1 MKHLR
6 LLALCVLTAGLLYHC
21 APSKPL
27 IYDTTYDFDIRAD
40 FKTMRHYA
48 WLPFP
53 VTATIT
59 PLNVDRV
66 KYFVDITLSS
76 RGITESKSMP
86 DFLIEPNG
94 RLHEP
99 NRLHRRTRRI
109 WALPRGHIEFELSSP
124 GIPAARLVG
133 RNTCACQSGPEPARK
148 RPTDQGSGGRYS
160 QQFSTA
166 AEVAGEDAAAHH
178 QA

>member
-27 IYDTTYDFDIRAD
+27 VYDTTYDFDIRTD
-40 FKTMRHYA
+40 FKNMRHYA

-76 RGITESKSMP
+76 RGITESKIMP
-86 DFLIEPNG
+86 DFLIEPNVDSVSQIDSTG
-94 RLHEP
+94 GPAEYGLYREGILGL
-99 NRLHRRTRRI
+99 NFL
-109 WALPRGHIEFELSSP
+109 LPASRQVVWWGVTHARVNPGLSP
-124 GIPAARLVG
+124 
-133 RNTCACQSGPEPARK
+133 QEK
-148 RPTDQGSGGRYS
+148 DQLIKKAVDDILENFPPP
-160 QQFSTA
+160 QM
-166 AEVAGEDAAAHH
+166 
-178 QA
+178 

>member
-6 LLALCVLTAGLLYHC
+6 LLALCVLTAGLLYSC

-27 IYDTTYDFDIRAD
+27 IYDTTYDFDIRTD

-76 RGITESKSMP
+76 KGITESKSRP
-86 DFLIEPNG
+86 DFLIDPMVDSMCQIDSTGGPAEYGLYREGILSLNF
-94 RLHEP
+94 L
-99 NRLHRRTRRI
+99 
-109 WALPRGHIEFELSSP
+109 LPASRQVVWWGVTHARVNPGLSP
-124 GIPAARLVG
+124 
-133 RNTCACQSGPEPARK
+133 QEK
-148 RPTDQGSGGRYS
+148 DQLIKKAVDDILNNFPPP
-160 QQFSTA
+160 QM
-166 AEVAGEDAAAHH
+166 
-178 QA
+178 

>member
-6 LLALCVLTAGLLYHC
+6 LFALCVLTAGLLYHC

-27 IYDTTYDFDIRAD
+27 IYDTTYDYDIRAD

-59 PLNVDRV
+59 PLNV
-66 KYFVDITLSS
+66 
-76 RGITESKSMP
+76 
-86 DFLIEPNG
+86 G

-99 NRLHRRTRRI
+99 NRLYRWALRI
-109 WALPRGHIEFELSSP
+109 WALPGGYIEPELSPP
-124 GIPAARLVG
+124 GIPTGRLVG
-133 RNTCACQSGPEPARK
+133 RNTCACQSGPEPTRK
-148 RPTDQGSGGRYS
+148 RPTDQDSGGRYS
-160 QQFSTA
+160 RKFSAT
-166 AEVAGEDAAAHH
+166 AEVAGEDATAHR

>member
-6 LLALCVLTAGLLYHC
+6 LLALCVLTAGLLYSC

-27 IYDTTYDFDIRAD
+27 IYDTTYDFDIRTD

-76 RGITESKSMP
+76 KGITESKSRP
-86 DFLIEPNG
+86 DFLIDPMVDSMSQIDSTGGPAEYGLYREGILSLNF
-94 RLHEP
+94 L
-99 NRLHRRTRRI
+99 
-109 WALPRGHIEFELSSP
+109 LPASRQVVWWGVTHARVNPGLSP
-124 GIPAARLVG
+124 
-133 RNTCACQSGPEPARK
+133 QEK
-148 RPTDQGSGGRYS
+148 DQLIKKAVDDILNNFPPP
-160 QQFSTA
+160 QM
-166 AEVAGEDAAAHH
+166 
-178 QA
+178 

>member
-27 IYDTTYDFDIRAD
+27 VYDTTYDFDIRTD

-76 RGITESKSMP
+76 RGITESKIMP
-86 DFLIEPNG
+86 DFLIEPNVDSVSQIDSTG
-94 RLHEP
+94 GPAEYGLYREGILGL
-99 NRLHRRTRRI
+99 NFL
-109 WALPRGHIEFELSSP
+109 LPASRQVVWWGVTHARVNP
-124 GIPAARLVG
+124 GLNPQEKDQLIKAAVDDILKKFPPP
-133 RNTCACQSGPEPARK
+133 QM
-148 RPTDQGSGGRYS
+148 
-160 QQFSTA
+160 
-166 AEVAGEDAAAHH
+166 
-178 QA
+178 